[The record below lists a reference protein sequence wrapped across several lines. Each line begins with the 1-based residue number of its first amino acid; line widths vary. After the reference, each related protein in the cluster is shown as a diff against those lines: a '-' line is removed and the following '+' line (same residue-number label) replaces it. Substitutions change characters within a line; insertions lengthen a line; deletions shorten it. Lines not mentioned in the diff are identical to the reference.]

1 MMALGLSGDKRK
13 IYRLKNS
20 ESYFFIFTGKIISL
34 NSMIQKD
41 TKKLDNPVWY
51 SLAESHKQYAIT
63 YDETPFYDPEYCPF
77 GAALDPKQSANALAQ
92 YSQLSANFFIV
103 GEKPEIPPTLQ
114 LENELVCLQMMIKA
128 PITIPIINTIIK
140 LEETHREDLL
150 GLVKIVYPE
159 YFKSKTA
166 TLGNYYG
173 IYQNQKLVAVTGER
187 MQMNDF
193 IEVSAVITH
202 PDYLGKGYAKQLV
215 AHTANVILNQNKI
228 AFLHVYEKN
237 LGAIKLYEKLGF
249 ETRRKIS
256 FWNITKK
263 N

>member
-1 MMALGLSGDKRK
+1 MSP
-13 IYRLKNS
+13 
-20 ESYFFIFTGKIISL
+20 
-34 NSMIQKD
+34 KD
-41 TKKLDNPVWY
+41 SNKLDNPVWY
-51 SLAESHKQYAIT
+51 SLSESHNEYAIT
-63 YDETPFYDPEYCPF
+63 YDDTLFYDPEYCPF
-77 GAALDPKQSANALAQ
+77 GAALNTKKSSNAIAQ
-92 YSQLSANFFIV
+92 YSNLSSNFFIV
-103 GEKPEIPPTLQ
+103 GEKPEIPAHLKIK
-114 LENELVCLQMMIKA
+114 NELVCLQMMIRS
-128 PITIPIINTIIK
+128 PINIPIIDTIIK
-140 LEETHREDLL
+140 LEESHREDLM

-173 IYQNQKLVAVTGER
+173 IYKDNQLVAVTGER

-202 PDYLGKGYAKQLV
+202 PNYLGKGYAKQLV
-215 AHTANVILNQNKI
+215 AHTANAILNQNKT

-237 LGAIKLYEKLGF
+237 FVAIKLYEKLGF

-263 N
+263 E